1 MLKHLLK
8 QIFKVVYQI
17 DRKGMLPFLDK
28 FYGKI
33 WLVFLSEHKNA
44 LAHRGFI
51 LKTTEN
57 A

>member
-33 WLVFLSEHKNA
+33 WLVFLSEHKNT

>member
-17 DRKGMLPFLDK
+17 DRKGMLAFLDK

-33 WLVFLSEHKNA
+33 WLVFLSEHKNI

-51 LKTTEN
+51 LKATEN